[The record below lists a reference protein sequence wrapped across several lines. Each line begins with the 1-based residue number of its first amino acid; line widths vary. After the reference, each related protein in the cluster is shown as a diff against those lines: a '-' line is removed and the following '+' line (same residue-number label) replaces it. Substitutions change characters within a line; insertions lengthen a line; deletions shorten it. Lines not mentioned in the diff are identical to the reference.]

1 MPIMT
6 WLLIVLAAAPFAT
19 KAVSIAWL
27 GQNYIAQSAYK
38 VLQFVAP
45 VGWRRAVDRRRWRE
59 CLWPVDEPWPSA
71 GVWTAAV
78 AVAIVAVGI
87 AAATLPSLATYLG
100 IDAAALRED
109 MDARFSITPWRA
121 VAVVVFLT
129 TFNSALEELHFR
141 AWLDPELSK
150 RFGNAAGIFG
160 SAAAFAAMHLFIFA
174 NMRGATFLAMA
185 LVFLALAV
193 MATAWSLL
201 ARQPGGIHAAWL
213 SHALTDAGLLTWG
226 LVWLGYF

>member
-1 MPIMT
+1 MT
-6 WLLIVLAAAPFAT
+6 WLLIVLAAGPFAL
-19 KAVSIAWL
+19 KAASLVWL

-45 VGWRRAVDRRRWRE
+45 VGWRWGVDGRRGLA
-59 CLWPVDEPWPSA
+59 CLWPVDEPRPGA

-78 AVAIVAVGI
+78 AVALVAVAI
-87 AAATLPSLATYLG
+87 AAAGLPPLAAYLG
-100 IDAAALRED
+100 IEAGDLRQD

-129 TFNSALEELHFR
+129 TLNSALEELHFR
-141 AWLDPELSK
+141 AWLDPELSR
-150 RFGNAAGIFG
+150 RFGNAVGILG

-174 NMRGATFLAMA
+174 NMRGVTLAAFA
-185 LVFLALAV
+185 LVFVALTVVA
-193 MATAWSLL
+193 AAWSLL